1 MTQNELKKE
10 LQMNLP
16 EPPEGF
22 DARSEATLAKLMIEE
37 EPLVKK
43 KISVGLVF
51 ALVFAITA
59 AVSATH
65 ALVEAPT
72 AVAVAAMLATI
83 PPSMLASFRLPKVT
97 KAKITLSILSAKN
110 FTPLLKIFVNPLAW
124 FAPAKY

>member
-1 MTQNELKKE
+1 MNQNELKKE

-51 ALVFAITA
+51 ALVFALLSLTA
-59 AVSATH
+59 
-65 ALVEAPT
+65 L
-72 AVAVAAMLATI
+72 AAGLSGWNIGDFSRFYMDQDVPENFESGFYFTFKHVLANNMKDETVGVFCPEYI
-83 PPSMLASFRLPKVT
+83 SES
-97 KAKITLSILSAKN
+97 
-110 FTPLLKIFVNPLAW
+110 
-124 FAPAKY
+124 

>member
-37 EPLVKK
+37 EPQVKK

-51 ALVFAITA
+51 AIVL
-59 AVSATH
+59 
-65 ALVEAPT
+65 ALLSLT
-72 AVAVAAMLATI
+72 AVAA
-83 PPSMLASFRLPKVT
+83 
-97 KAKITLSILSAKN
+97 TLSGWNIGSFSRFYGDQDVPENCILIIIIC
-110 FTPLLKIFVNPLAW
+110 L
-124 FAPAKY
+124 FAFAYLYIV